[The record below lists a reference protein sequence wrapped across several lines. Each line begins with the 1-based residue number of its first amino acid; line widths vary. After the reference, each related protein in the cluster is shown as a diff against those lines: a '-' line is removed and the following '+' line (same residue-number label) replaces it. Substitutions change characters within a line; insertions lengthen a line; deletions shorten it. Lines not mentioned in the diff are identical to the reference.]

1 MSYSRKAHW
10 FTILVFAALVPL
22 LVIAAP
28 AAAQATRTANLQITV
43 LDQTNAVLPGATV
56 TIVGSDGT
64 TKATTIAPVQTSPQ
78 GVAVVPNLAPGVYT
92 IQAEFPGFETR
103 MLRDVR
109 IRAGDNKQVLVLP
122 IAAVKDAVTV
132 EQGKQEAASDPRGPA
147 FGTTLTREQLEALS
161 DDPNELRRQ
170 LQEMAGP
177 GAVIKVDS
185 FEGAA
190 LPPKAQIRSIRISR
204 DQFAAE
210 NHSAGGLTV
219 EIITQPG
226 LGPVRYQ
233 TGFRFRDGAFSGRSP
248 FASRTPPEQIKQ
260 YFMGLQGALIKDK
273 SSFGL
278 FMNGMNSF
286 DTPLI
291 NAAFSNGTRSEVLR
305 LRTPRDNV
313 NINAQVDYAL
323 TLDQTLRFAYN
334 VNRNTVDNLGI
345 GAYDEES
352 RAYAT
357 ENTVHNFRAQHMGP
371 VGRRAF
377 SRSRLQF
384 TWNDNE
390 SQSRV
395 EQPTIRVNDAFTL
408 GGAQVAGGQHSRVLN
423 LATDY
428 DYVRS
433 IHTVRTGL
441 AVDLLRVHADDTSN
455 YLGTYTFESL
465 AAYEANR
472 PRSYTRRIGDPDI
485 AYTSVQGAWYVQ
497 DDVRV
502 RRNLTLSAGAR
513 YEAQTHVSDYNNL
526 APRVGF
532 TWAPLKSGATT
543 LRASWGT
550 FYDWM
555 LGNTYEQTLRVDGV
569 RQQEINILDPTYPDV
584 PAFGASTPVARY
596 LLGNDVQLPRNSRVS
611 LGVDQ
616 RLARRVQSNVTYSHI
631 HGATVWRGVNL
642 NQPVGGVRPQPQF
655 GNIIEVFSDAESRQ
669 HQVATS
675 LTVNPGALLPAFNA
689 PRIDWK
695 RVTVFFNH
703 TLGFLDNNSDGPFVP
718 PPGGSLLAEWGP
730 GGQDIR
736 HRLNVTVNNQIVRN
750 LLMNFN
756 VNYNSGAPYTIR
768 TGFDDNGDLI
778 FNDRP
783 FGVDRN
789 SLRGASQWSIN
800 PAMAYTFTF
809 GRNITSLPPGVGVIA
824 NGAAPTVVSV
834 DQSGARFRL
843 QLVVQAQNI
852 TNHANYGGYSGTLTS
867 PFYGRPTLVNG
878 TTQDRCRLQLQLL
891 IRDIP
896 ADSRRTKSTKDGV

>member
-1 MSYSRKAHW
+1 MSYSRKAHR
-10 FTILVFAALVPL
+10 FLILVFFALVAS
-22 LVIAAP
+22 LVRPAP
-28 AAAQATRTANLQITV
+28 AAAQATRSANLQITV
-43 LDQTNAVLPGATV
+43 VDQTNAILPGATV
-56 TIVGSDGT
+56 TIVGADGT
-64 TKATTIAPVQTSPQ
+64 TKATTIAPVETSQQ
-78 GVAVVPNLAPGVYT
+78 GIAIVPNLPPGVYT

-109 IRAGDNKQVLVLP
+109 IRAGDNKQLLLLP
-122 IAAVKDAVTV
+122 IAGVKDAVTV
-132 EQGKQEAASDPRGPA
+132 EQDKQEAASDPRGPS

-210 NHSAGGLTV
+210 NHSAGGLSV

-260 YFMGLQGALIKDK
+260 YFMGLNGALIRDK

-278 FMNGMNSF
+278 FMNGMSSF
-286 DTPLI
+286 ETPLI
-291 NAAFSNGTRSEVLR
+291 NAAFSNGTRSEVLG

-313 NINAQVDYAL
+313 NVFAQVDYAL
-323 TLDQTLRFAYN
+323 TLDQTLRFAYSL
-334 VNRNTVDNLGI
+334 NRNTVDNQGI

-352 RAYAT
+352 RAYST
-357 ENTVHNFRAQHMGP
+357 ENAVHNFRAQHMGP

-384 TWNDNE
+384 TWTDNE

-395 EQPTIRVNDAFTL
+395 EQPTIRVNEAFTQ

-441 AVDLLRVHADDTSN
+441 AVDLFRVHADDTSN

-472 PRSYTRRIGDPDI
+472 PRSYTRRIGDPAI
-485 AYTSVQGAWYVQ
+485 AYTNVQGAWYVQ

-513 YEAQTHVSDYNNL
+513 YEAQTHVGDYNNL
-526 APRVGF
+526 APRFGF
-532 TWAPLKSGATT
+532 TWSPLKSGATT
-543 LRASWGT
+543 VRASWGT

-555 LGNTYEQTLRVDGV
+555 LANTYEQTLRVDGI

-584 PAFGASTPVARY
+584 PAFGVTTPVARY

-631 HGATVWRGVNL
+631 HGAMVWRGINL
-642 NQPVGGVRPQPQF
+642 NPPIDGIRPDPRV
-655 GNIIEVFSDAESRQ
+655 GNIIEVLSDAESRQ

-675 LTVNPGALLPAFNA
+675 VTVNPGALLPAFNA
-689 PRIDWK
+689 ARIDWK
-695 RVTVFFNH
+695 RITVFFNH
-703 TLGFLDNNSDGPFVP
+703 TVGWMENNTDGPFTP
-718 PPGGSLLAEWGP
+718 PPTGTLLEEWGP
-730 GGQDIR
+730 AGQDVR
-736 HRLNVTVNNQIVRN
+736 HRVNLTVNNQIVRN
-750 LLMNFN
+750 LLLSFN
-756 VNYNSGAPYTIR
+756 VNTSSGAPYSVR
-768 TGFDDNGDLI
+768 TGFDDNRDLI

-783 FGVDRN
+783 LGVDRN

-800 PAMAYTFTF
+800 PSMAYTFTF

-843 QLVVQAQNI
+843 QLFVQGQNI

-867 PFYGRPTLVNG
+867 PFYGRPTLVNQPRKIDFG
-878 TTQDRCRLQLQLL
+878 LNF
-891 IRDIP
+891 
-896 ADSRRTKSTKDGV
+896 SF

>member
-1 MSYSRKAHW
+1 MSYSRMPHRFAI
-10 FTILVFAALVPL
+10 ILFALIAL
-22 LVIAAP
+22 LVKIAP
-28 AAAQATRTANLQITV
+28 AAAQSPRAANLQITIV
-43 LDQTNAVLPGATV
+43 DQTNAVLPGATV
-56 TIVGSDGT
+56 TIVGTDGT
-64 TKATTIAPVQTSPQ
+64 TKAATVEPVQTSPQ
-78 GVAVVPNLAPGVYT
+78 GIATVPNLIPGVYT

-103 MLRDVR
+103 VLRDVR
-109 IRAGDNKQVLVLP
+109 IRAGDNKQVLLLP

-132 EQGKQEAASDPRGPA
+132 EQGKQEAASDPRGPS
-147 FGTTLTREQLEALS
+147 FGTTLTREQLEGLS

-210 NHSAGGLTV
+210 NHSAGGISI

-226 LGPVRYQ
+226 LGPIRYQ
-233 TGFRFRDGAFSGRSP
+233 TGFRFRDDALNGRSP
-248 FASRTPPEQIKQ
+248 FASTTPPEQLKQ
-260 YFMGLQGALIKDK
+260 YFMGLQGTLVKNK
-273 SSFGL
+273 SNFGL

-291 NAAFSNGTRSEVLR
+291 NAAFASGTRSEVLR
-305 LRTPRDNV
+305 VRTPRDNLNV
-313 NINAQVDYAL
+313 NAQVDYAL

-352 RAYAT
+352 RAYST
-357 ENTVHNFRAQHMGP
+357 ENTVHNFRAQHVGP

-377 SRSRLQF
+377 SRSRVQL
-384 TWNDNE
+384 TWSDNQ

-395 EQPTIRVNDAFTL
+395 EQPTIRVNDSFTR
-408 GGAQVAGGQHSRVLN
+408 GGAQVAGGQHSRILN
-423 LATDY
+423 LGTDY

-441 AVDLLRVHADDTSN
+441 AVDLFRVHADDTSN

-465 AAYEANR
+465 AAYEANQ
-472 PRSYTRRIGDPDI
+472 PRSYTRRIGDPNI
-485 AYTSVQGAWYVQ
+485 AYTNVQGAWYLQ

-502 RRNLTLSAGAR
+502 RRNLTLSAGVR

-532 TWAPLKSGATT
+532 TWAPFKSGGTT

-555 LGNTYEQTLRVDGV
+555 VGNTYEQTLRVDGV
-569 RQQEINILDPTYPDV
+569 RQQEINILDPAYPEV
-584 PAFGASTPVARY
+584 PVFGIATPVARY
-596 LLGNDVQLPRNSRVS
+596 LLGDRIELPRNSRVS

-616 RLARRVQSNVTYSHI
+616 RLARKVQSNVTYSHVT
-631 HGATVWRGVNL
+631 GATVWRGFNL
-642 NQPVGGVRPQPQF
+642 NEPIDGVRPDPRF
-655 GNIIEVFSDAESRQ
+655 GNIIEVLSDAESRQ

-675 LTVNPGALLPAFNA
+675 VTVNPGALLPAFNA
-689 PRIDWK
+689 ARINWT
-695 RVTVFFNH
+695 RVTVFFNYNV
-703 TLGFLDNNSDGPFVP
+703 GWFDNNSDGPFATP
-718 PPGGSLLAEWGP
+718 ATGSLLQEWGP
-730 GGQDIR
+730 AGQDIR
-736 HRLNVTVNNQIVRN
+736 HRVNLTVNNQIVRN

-756 VNYNSGAPYTIR
+756 VNYNSGAPYAIR
-768 TGFDDNGDLI
+768 TGFDDNRDLI

-783 FGVDRN
+783 FGVGRN
-789 SLRGASQWSIN
+789 SLRGDPQWSIN
-800 PAMAYTFTF
+800 PAMAYTFVF
-809 GRNITSLPPGVGVIA
+809 GRQVTTLPPGIGVIA

-834 DQSGARFRL
+834 DQSGGRFRL
-843 QLVVQAQNI
+843 QLIVQAQNI

-878 TTQDRCRLQLQLL
+878 PRKIDV
-891 IRDIP
+891 
-896 ADSRRTKSTKDGV
+896 GVNLSF

>member
-1 MSYSRKAHW
+1 MSYSRTPHR
-10 FTILVFAALVPL
+10 FSTILLALMPL
-22 LVIAAP
+22 LLLTKP
-28 AAAQATRTANLQITV
+28 AAAQAPRTATLQITV
-43 LDQTNAVLPGATV
+43 VDQTNAVLPGATV
-56 TIVGSDGT
+56 TIVGTDGT
-64 TKATTIAPVQTSPQ
+64 TKASTVEPVQTTPQ
-78 GVAVVPNLAPGVYT
+78 GIASVLNLTPGVYT

-103 MLRDVR
+103 LIKDVR
-109 IRAGDNKQVLVLP
+109 IRAGDNKQVLLLP
-122 IAAVKDAVTV
+122 IASVKDAVTV
-132 EQGKQEAASDPRGPA
+132 EQDKQEAASDPRGPS

-170 LQEMAGP
+170 IQEMAGP

-210 NHSAGGLTV
+210 NHSAGGISV

-226 LGPVRYQ
+226 IGPIRYQ
-233 TGFRFRDGAFSGRSP
+233 TGFRFRDDATSGRSP

-260 YFMGLQGALIKDK
+260 YFMGMQGTLIKDR

-291 NAAFSNGTRSEVLR
+291 NAAFTTGTRSEVLR
-305 LRTPRDNV
+305 LRTPRDNI
-313 NINAQVDYAL
+313 NINANVDYAL

-352 RAYAT
+352 RAYSN

-377 SRSRLQF
+377 SRSRVQF
-384 TWNDNE
+384 TWTDNE
-390 SQSRV
+390 SVSRV

-423 LATDY
+423 LGTDY
-428 DYVRS
+428 DYVRGV
-433 IHTVRTGL
+433 HTVRTGL
-441 AVDLLRVHADDTSN
+441 AADLFRVHADDTAN

-465 AAYEANR
+465 AAYQANR
-472 PRSYTRRIGDPDI
+472 PRTYTRRIGDPSI
-485 AYTSVQGAWYVQ
+485 AYTNVQGAWYLQ
-497 DDVRV
+497 DDIRI
-502 RRNLTLSAGAR
+502 RRNLTVSAGAR
-513 YEAQTHVSDYNNL
+513 YEAQTHVGDYDNL

-555 LGNTYEQTLRVDGV
+555 PGNTYEQTLRVDGV
-569 RQQEINILDPTYPDV
+569 HQQEINLLDPTYPDV
-584 PAFGASTPVARY
+584 PVFGAATPVARY
-596 LLGNDVQLPRNSRVS
+596 LLGDGVSLPRNSRLS

-616 RLARRVQSNVTYSHI
+616 RLARKVQSNVTYSYVK
-631 HGATVWRGVNL
+631 GATVWRGLNL
-642 NQPVGGVRPQPQF
+642 NEPTDGVRPDPHF
-655 GNIIEVFSDAESRQ
+655 GNIIEVLSDAASKQ

-675 LTVNPGALLPAFNA
+675 VTVNPGALLPAFNA
-689 PRIDWK
+689 ARINWT
-695 RVTVFFNH
+695 RVTVFFNYN
-703 TLGFLDNNSDGPFVP
+703 LGWFENNSDGAFAP
-718 PPGGSLLAEWGP
+718 PATRSLLEEWGP
-730 GGQDIR
+730 AGQDIR

-768 TGFDDNGDLI
+768 TGFDENGDLI

-783 FGVDRN
+783 FGIGRN
-789 SLRGASQWSIN
+789 TLRGAAQWSIN
-800 PAMAYTFTF
+800 PAMAYTFVF
-809 GRNITSLPPGVGVIA
+809 GRQVTTLPPGVGVIA

-834 DQSGARFRL
+834 DQSGGRYRL
-843 QLVVQAQNI
+843 QLIVQAQNI
-852 TNHANYGGYSGTLTS
+852 TNHANYAGYSGTLTS

-878 TTQDRCRLQLQLL
+878 PRKIDVGFNF
-891 IRDIP
+891 
-896 ADSRRTKSTKDGV
+896 SF